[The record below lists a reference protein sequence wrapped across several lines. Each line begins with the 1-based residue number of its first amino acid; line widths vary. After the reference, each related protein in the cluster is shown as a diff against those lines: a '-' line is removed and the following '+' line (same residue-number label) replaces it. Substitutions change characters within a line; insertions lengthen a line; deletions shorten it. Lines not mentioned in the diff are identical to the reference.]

1 MIDKNNEATKDEV
14 AEASSASTPVNPGR
28 RRFNAAGIAASG
40 VLMTVASR
48 SALATGACAAAGPS
62 GVGSVHTS
70 ASPANSTP
78 LTCGLSPGY
87 WMTHDQSY
95 WPQGMIDASFS
106 SKVGSG
112 PTDSFLLVVSATGNA
127 NNSQLYRHVAAEW
140 LSMLQYPAIQKY
152 LTFDQLKQMAA
163 GTFYSG
169 GQLWTSTQT
178 IAYLTQIQS

>member
-1 MIDKNNEATKDEV
+1 MIDKNNEATKDEA
-14 AEASSASTPVNPGR
+14 AEASAVSTPVDLGR

-70 ASPANSTP
+70 AMPANSTP

-87 WMTHDQSY
+87 WKNHESN
-95 WPQGMIDASFS
+95 WPPGMITANFLIT
-106 SKVGSG
+106 VGAG
-112 PTDSFLLVVSATGNA
+112 PNDSFPNVVSATGDRLD
-127 NNSQLYRHVAAEW
+127 SQLYRHVAAEW

-152 LTFDQLKQMAA
+152 LTLNQLKQMAA

-169 GQLWTSTQT
+169 GQLWTPTQT

>member
-14 AEASSASTPVNPGR
+14 AEASSMSTPVNPGR

-48 SALATGACAAAGPS
+48 SALAQAACAAAGPS
-62 GVGSVHTS
+62 GVGSVNTS
-70 ASPANSTP
+70 ARPANSTA

-87 WMTHDQSY
+87 WKTHDQSY
-95 WPQGMIDASFS
+95 WPLDMNTSFRM
-106 SKVGSG
+106 KVGAG
-112 PTDSFLLVVSATGNA
+112 PDQSFLMVVSAKGDTDE
-127 NNSQLYRHVAAEW
+127 SQLYRHVAAEW

-163 GTFYSG
+163 GTFNSG
-169 GQLWTSTQT
+169 GQLWTSMQT